1 MVFVCRLA
9 AGEGEGGEEE
19 EVTIGKGL
27 AKYLQA
33 HQRAGVKFAWE
44 CLVRQGK
51 GCILAHCMG
60 LGKSLQ
66 VVALLYGILSD
77 KQVKICRF
85 AVQNVPIF

>member
-1 MVFVCRLA
+1 MQEFEAWFDMVLVCRLA
-9 AGEGEGGEEE
+9 AGEEDGGKEE

-66 VVALLYGILSD
+66 VVALLYGILYD
-77 KQVKICRF
+77 NEVKDC
-85 AVQNVPIF
+85 